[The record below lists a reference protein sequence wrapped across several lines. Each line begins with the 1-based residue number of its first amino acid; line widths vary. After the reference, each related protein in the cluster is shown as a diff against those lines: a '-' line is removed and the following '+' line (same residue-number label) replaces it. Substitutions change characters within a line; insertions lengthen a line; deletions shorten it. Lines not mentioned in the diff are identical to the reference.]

1 MSILELL
8 RLALS
13 RLRTSRLRAALTM
26 LGVIIG
32 VASVVALVGVGQGTT
47 SNITSRLAGLGTN
60 LLTISPSNTA
70 TSNTTNKLSIDDA
83 TAIAA
88 LPSIG
93 GVAPEISTNLTVTA
107 GRTSTTTSV
116 VGTTAAYPMV
126 RAYDVWQ
133 GTFLTDAT
141 AGNDLRVAVLGATT
155 AADLGL
161 GASDVGTQIAVGG
174 LPFRVIGILQP
185 KGGTGFQNPDDMV
198 LVPIGVVQDHWVSGA
213 TVRTIGVSVGDP
225 AQMTAASAAITALLR
240 DRHDLAPTDT
250 ADFNVFN
257 QTQLLDA
264 ASSISATL
272 TLLLG
277 GIASISLIVGGIG
290 IMNIMLV
297 SVRERT
303 REIGVRKAVGAR
315 GRDILAQ
322 FLVEALTLS
331 LLGGLIGIVLGL
343 VVSAGIGQL
352 AGWGFVFNPVTIV
365 AAVLFSLAVGVV
377 FGVWPA
383 RQAARLDPISALRY
397 E

>member
-8 RLALS
+8 WLALS
-13 RLRTSRLRAALTM
+13 RLRTGRLRAALTM

-60 LLTISPSNTA
+60 LLTISPSNA
-70 TSNTTNKLSIDDA
+70 ATTNKLSLDDA

-93 GVAPEISTNLTVTA
+93 GVAPEISTSLTVTA

-213 TVRTIGVSVGDP
+213 TVRTIGVSVSDP
-225 AQMTAASAAITALLR
+225 SQMTAASTAITALLR
-240 DRHDLAPTDT
+240 DRHDLAPADT

>member
-1 MSILELL
+1 
-8 RLALS
+8 
-13 RLRTSRLRAALTM
+13 
-26 LGVIIG
+26 
-32 VASVVALVGVGQGTT
+32 
-47 SNITSRLAGLGTN
+47 
-60 LLTISPSNTA
+60 
-70 TSNTTNKLSIDDA
+70 
-83 TAIAA
+83 
-88 LPSIG
+88 
-93 GVAPEISTNLTVTA
+93 
-107 GRTSTTTSV
+107 
-116 VGTTAAYPMV
+116 
-126 RAYDVWQ
+126 
-133 GTFLTDAT
+133 
-141 AGNDLRVAVLGATT
+141 
-155 AADLGL
+155 
-161 GASDVGTQIAVGG
+161 
-174 LPFRVIGILQP
+174 
-185 KGGTGFQNPDDMV
+185 MV
-198 LVPIGVVQDHWVSGA
+198 LVPIGVVQDHWVSGG
-213 TVRTIGVSVGDP
+213 TVRTIGVSVSDP
-225 AQMTAASAAITALLR
+225 SQMTAASTAITTLLR
-240 DRHDLAPTDT
+240 DRHDLAATDT

-331 LLGGLIGIVLGL
+331 LLGGFIGVVVGLI
-343 VVSAGIGQL
+343 VSAGIGQL
-352 AGWGFVFNPVTIV
+352 AGWGFAFNPLTI
-365 AAVLFSLAVGVV
+365 AAALVFSLAVGVV

>member
-1 MSILELL
+1 MSVGELL
-8 RLALS
+8 RLSLS

-47 SNITSRLAGLGTN
+47 SNITTRLAGLGTN
-60 LLTISPSNTA
+60 LLTISPTGGSTSTLTLEDSN
-70 TSNTTNKLSIDDA
+70 
-83 TAIAA
+83 AIAK
-88 LPSIG
+88 LVSIG
-93 GVAPEISTNLTVTA
+93 GVAPEISTNLTVSA

-116 VGTTAAYPMV
+116 VGTTTAYPTV

-133 GTFLTDAT
+133 GSFLTDT
-141 AGNDLRVAVLGATT
+141 SLEQDLRVAVLGATT
-155 AADLGL
+155 ATNLGLTASDLGTEI
-161 GASDVGTQIAVGG
+161 SVGG
-174 LPFRVIGILQP
+174 LPFRVIGILQA
-185 KGGTGFQNPDDMV
+185 KGGTGFQNPDDQI
-198 LVPIGVVQDHWVSGA
+198 LVPIGAVQKYFVGGD
-213 TVRTIGVSVGDP
+213 TVRTIGVSVTDP
-225 AQMTAASAAITALLR
+225 AQMIPASAAITTLLR
-240 DRHDLAPTDT
+240 DQHNLAPTAT

-257 QTQLLDA
+257 QTQLLAA
-264 ASSISATL
+264 ASSITATL

-277 GIASISLIVGGIG
+277 GIASISLVVGGIG

-303 REIGVRKAVGAR
+303 REIGIRKAVGAR

-331 LLGGLIGIVLGL
+331 LLGGLIGIVVGL
-343 VVSAGIGQL
+343 IVSAGIGQL
-352 AGWGFVFNPVTIV
+352 AGWGFAFNPVTIA

>member
-60 LLTISPSNTA
+60 LLTISPSNSA
-70 TSNTTNKLSIDDA
+70 TTNKLSIDDA

-93 GVAPEISTNLTVTA
+93 GVAPEISTSLTVTA

-161 GASDVGTQIAVGG
+161 GASDVGTQITVGG

-213 TVRTIGVSVGDP
+213 TVRTIGVSVSDP
-225 AQMTAASAAITALLR
+225 SQMTAASTAITALLR

>member
-1 MSILELL
+1 
-8 RLALS
+8 
-13 RLRTSRLRAALTM
+13 
-26 LGVIIG
+26 
-32 VASVVALVGVGQGTT
+32 
-47 SNITSRLAGLGTN
+47 
-60 LLTISPSNTA
+60 
-70 TSNTTNKLSIDDA
+70 
-83 TAIAA
+83 
-88 LPSIG
+88 
-93 GVAPEISTNLTVTA
+93 
-107 GRTSTTTSV
+107 
-116 VGTTAAYPMV
+116 MV

-161 GASDVGTQIAVGG
+161 GASDVGTQITVGG

-213 TVRTIGVSVGDP
+213 TVRTIGVSVSDP
-225 AQMTAASAAITALLR
+225 SQMTAASTAITALLR

-331 LLGGLIGIVLGL
+331 LLGGLIGIVARPRRLGGHRPARRLGL
-343 VVSAGIGQL
+343 RVQPRDHRRGRPVQPRGRGRVRRL
-352 AGWGFVFNPVTIV
+352 AGTPGRPPR
-365 AAVLFSLAVGVV
+365 SHQR
-377 FGVWPA
+377 P
-383 RQAARLDPISALRY
+383 ALRMTRRPT
-397 E
+397 

>member
-60 LLTISPSNTA
+60 LLTISPSNSA
-70 TSNTTNKLSIDDA
+70 TTNKLSIDDA

-93 GVAPEISTNLTVTA
+93 GVAPEISTSLTVTA

-213 TVRTIGVSVGDP
+213 TVRTIGVSVSDP
-225 AQMTAASAAITALLR
+225 SQMTAASTAITALLR

>member
-1 MSILELL
+1 MSIRELL
-8 RLALS
+8 RLSLS

-60 LLTISPSNTA
+60 LLTISPTGGGDSTL
-70 TSNTTNKLSIDDA
+70 TVGDA
-83 TAIAA
+83 DAIAA
-88 LPSIG
+88 LPGIA
-93 GVAPEISTNLTVTA
+93 GVAPEISTNLTVGAGTKTA
-107 GRTSTTTSV
+107 TTAV
-116 VGTTAAYPMV
+116 VGTTPAYPSV
-126 RAYDVWQ
+126 RAYTVWQ
-133 GTFLTDAT
+133 GTFLTDVST
-141 AGNDLRVAVLGATT
+141 DQDLRVAVLGATT
-155 AADLGL
+155 ATTLGL
-161 GASDVGTQIAVGG
+161 GASDIGSQISVGG
-174 LPFRVIGILQP
+174 LPFRVIGILQA
-185 KGGTGFQNPDDMV
+185 KGGTGFQDPDDQV
-198 LVPIGVVQDHWVSGA
+198 IVPIGVVQKYFVGGD
-213 TVRTIGVSVGDP
+213 TVRTVGVSVADP
-225 AQMTAASAAITALLR
+225 AGMTAASTAITALLR
-240 DRHDLAPTDT
+240 DRHELAATDT

-257 QTQLLDA
+257 QTQLLEA
-264 ASSISATL
+264 ASSITATL
-272 TLLLG
+272 TLLLA

-303 REIGVRKAVGAR
+303 REIGIRKAVGAR
-315 GRDILAQ
+315 RRDILAQ

-331 LLGGLIGIVLGL
+331 LIGGLIGIVVGL

-352 AGWGFVFNPVTIV
+352 AGWGFQFNPTTIV

-383 RQAARLDPISALRY
+383 RQAARLDPITALRY